1 MKSYLAHS
9 TYANPFTHLPLYANV
24 IWDAFIT
31 YFDAFSALT
40 WGGERELKDLML
52 WAINNSS
59 CTPETCE
66 VSFLKKMWWAALKG
80 QNSKGGTQGAPLL
93 VPSTH
98 SHSTQNMAL
107 QVPALWTKH
116 LVYNGTPGTALEVS
130 IFVRAEGHFP
140 CSPEVFRRP
149 FSLPTSPFGTQYFSP
164 VICRRKLDPCLQHGL
179 VCHSYRKHF
188 RRQFSVS
195 ICLLTRQ

>member
-1 MKSYLAHS
+1 MRRLH
-9 TYANPFTHLPLYANV
+9 NVFWCIQCANV
-24 IWDAFIT
+24 RWRKGIERLNVM
-31 YFDAFSALT
+31 SHKQLKLHSRNL
-40 WGGERELKDLML
+40 WGF
-52 WAINNSS
+52 
-59 CTPETCE
+59 
-66 VSFLKKMWWAALKG
+66 FLKKMWWAALKG

-98 SHSTQNMAL
+98 SNSTQNMAL

>member
-1 MKSYLAHS
+1 MIEDVISDPV
-9 TYANPFTHLPLYANV
+9 TINV
-24 IWDAFIT
+24 G
-31 YFDAFSALT
+31 S
-40 WGGERELKDLML
+40 
-52 WAINNSS
+52 
-59 CTPETCE
+59 P
-66 VSFLKKMWWAALKG
+66 
-80 QNSKGGTQGAPLL
+80 QGAILSPTIFIILISDIGLPLL

-98 SHSTQNMAL
+98 SNSTQNMAL
-107 QVPALWTKH
+107 QVPALWTQH
-116 LVYNGTPGTALEVS
+116 LVYHGTPGTALEVS

>member
-1 MKSYLAHS
+1 MNHKHS
-9 TYANPFTHLPLYANV
+9 SE
-24 IWDAFIT
+24 D
-31 YFDAFSALT
+31 
-40 WGGERELKDLML
+40 
-52 WAINNSS
+52 
-59 CTPETCE
+59 
-66 VSFLKKMWWAALKG
+66 FLKKIIMG
-80 QNSKGGTQGAPLL
+80 STQGAAPKGR
-93 VPSTH
+93 H
-98 SHSTQNMAL
+98 SWYPALTVTALRNMAL
-107 QVPALWTKH
+107 QEPALWTQH
-116 LVYNGTPGTALEVS
+116 LVYHGTPGTALEVS

-188 RRQFSVS
+188 QRQFSVS

>member
-1 MKSYLAHS
+1 MIEDVISDPV
-9 TYANPFTHLPLYANV
+9 TINV
-24 IWDAFIT
+24 G
-31 YFDAFSALT
+31 S
-40 WGGERELKDLML
+40 
-52 WAINNSS
+52 
-59 CTPETCE
+59 P
-66 VSFLKKMWWAALKG
+66 
-80 QNSKGGTQGAPLL
+80 QGAILSPTIFIILISDIGLPLL
-93 VPSTH
+93 VPGTH
-98 SHSTQNMAL
+98 SNSTQNMAL
-107 QVPALWTKH
+107 QVLPALWTQH
-116 LVYNGTPGTALEVS
+116 LVYHGTPGTALEVS

-149 FSLPTSPFGTQYFSP
+149 FSLPTSLFGTQYFSP